1 MAGSQQPGSTKSRR
15 RASLDKG
22 WAPLEPLK
30 DGGYPFA
37 PVDGREAEAIFGLEG
52 GSRCGFTLSLLVLLR
67 LKARGKDTVRVSD
80 LEISWRAR
88 VSFNTVSKAAAELCR
103 AGVVTVAHRQ
113 GALPE
118 YRFVRP
124 VADVGKA
131 RGKSS
136 SRNGEQAGE
145 ASAAKLSRNGERFPT
160 HAGTVPQKLSTRP
173 PTIHH
178 PPEKKLVGAGKLRKS
193 PPDQAAEEE
202 LADLVRSVADRVEEM
217 RPVDPEGADTIDELA
232 GNEGGDVDSWRTLLE
247 LAGGTP
253 SAEPENPEAGL

>member
-1 MAGSQQPGSTKSRR
+1 MAGSQQPGSTKNRR

-22 WAPLEPLK
+22 YAALEPLK
-30 DGGYPFA
+30 DGYPFA
-37 PVDGREAEAIFGLEG
+37 PIDGREAEAIAGLEG
-52 GSRCGFTLSLLVLLR
+52 GSRCGFTLSLLVWLR
-67 LKARGKDTVRVSD
+67 IKARGKDTVRVSD

-118 YRFVRP
+118 YRFVRS
-124 VADVGKA
+124 VEDVGKA
-131 RGKSS
+131 RAKSS
-136 SRNGEQAGE
+136 PRSGEQAGE
-145 ASAAKLSRNGERFPT
+145 ASAAKRSRNGEQFPT
-160 HAGTVPQKLSTRP
+160 HAGTVPRKLSTRP

-178 PPEKKLVGAGKLRKS
+178 SPEKKLVGGGELRKTRPS
-193 PPDQAAEEE
+193 QASDEE
-202 LADLVRSVADRVEEM
+202 LAGVVRQVLSRVEEL
-217 RPVDPEGADTIDELA
+217 RFTDPEGADAIDELA

-253 SAEPENPEAGL
+253 SAEPENREAGL